1 MESLGYQSHNNCRQL
16 EQTIV
21 VDYVNHG
28 TDHKATGIT
37 KVVHDDEKE
46 NYHNKPVTQC
56 DEPKDDGKVF
66 TKVLSNNSVG
76 DTIAA
81 NTKNSSTNRY
91 D

>member
-1 MESLGYQSHNNCRQL
+1 MM
-16 EQTIV
+16 
-21 VDYVNHG
+21 D
-28 TDHKATGIT
+28 
-37 KVVHDDEKE
+37 DDEKE